1 MAKTEQ
7 QILNLKQ
14 QALDIRD
21 TIIQAKGTM
30 ASVIKQIEDEKQNLI
45 NLGVNPNEVDEFI
58 TSKEKEIDEKYDSA
72 LQKIQ
77 KWNKEQK

>member
-45 NLGVNPNEVDEFI
+45 NLGVNPNEVDESI
-58 TSKEKEIDEKYDSA
+58 TSKEKEIVEKYDSA